1 MSQWN
6 PPSTGGDDW
15 DSQAAPRP
23 AASNDPVPDDWEA
36 DDNDTYSRG
45 ANADSQRKLWEDAN
59 SRAPPPQVV
68 LGSSST
74 SMSQTQISGAANNT
88 PRMILKRP
96 TGSTPSPSATPSAAP
111 TKTLQEREASY
122 QAARERIFGATSESD
137 SKADGPTPG
146 TGEATIIR
154 APRGPPAET
163 ASPNPPSSADAGT
176 TSAAGPPRAGFVGRV
191 RKQGHGRTVSDL
203 ENIGEFVKSTRAPPP
218 S

>member
-45 ANADSQRKLWEDAN
+45 ATADSQRKLWEDA
-59 SRAPPPQVV
+59 
-68 LGSSST
+68 
-74 SMSQTQISGAANNT
+74 
-88 PRMILKRP
+88 P

-137 SKADGPTPG
+137 SKADSPTPG

-163 ASPNPPSSADAGT
+163 ASPNSPSPADAGT

-203 ENIGEFVKSTRAPPP
+203 ENIGEFIKSTRAPPP